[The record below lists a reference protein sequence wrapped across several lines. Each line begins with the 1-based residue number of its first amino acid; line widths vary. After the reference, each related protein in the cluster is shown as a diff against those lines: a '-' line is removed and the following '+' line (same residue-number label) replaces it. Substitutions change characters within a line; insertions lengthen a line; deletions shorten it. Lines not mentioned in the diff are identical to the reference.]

1 MRNSNETGKEAADMS
16 TEKKSR
22 PFNNMEMAS
31 ICSQLALILKSGI
44 SLLEGIS
51 IMLED
56 ADTEEEQRILQTL
69 LDEVMMHGSLNL
81 AMETVGLFPAY
92 AVQMVKIGEET
103 GTLDE
108 VMQALADHYERE
120 DSISKGIRQAVTY
133 PLLMA
138 GLMVLVIV
146 VLLIKVMPIFN
157 QVFMQLGTEM
167 TGFSRVLMN
176 MGNVLSRYSVVF
188 AAILIVIVL
197 AILVGTRT
205 QKGRAFFHHL
215 GYRIGVTR
223 PMMERTAACRFASGM
238 ALTLASGLDPERSL
252 ELVGSLND
260 DPDFQKKLE
269 NCKERLAGSEELST
283 ALTASGIFSGM
294 YSRMIAIG
302 GRTGSM
308 DQVMKQIADLY
319 QDEMDDKMNR
329 AIAVL
334 EPTLVIALSLVVGVI
349 LLSVMLPLM
358 GILSSL

>member
-1 MRNSNETGKEAADMS
+1 M
-16 TEKKSR
+16 
-22 PFNNMEMAS
+22 
-31 ICSQLALILKSGI
+31 
-44 SLLEGIS
+44 
-51 IMLED
+51 
-56 ADTEEEQRILQTL
+56 
-69 LDEVMMHGSLNL
+69 
-81 AMETVGLFPAY
+81 
-92 AVQMVKIGEET
+92 
-103 GTLDE
+103 
-108 VMQALADHYERE
+108 
-120 DSISKGIRQAVTY
+120 TY

-157 QVFMQLGTEM
+157 QVFVQLGTEM

-188 AAILIVIVL
+188 AVILIVIVL
-197 AILVGTRT
+197 AIFVGTRT

>member
-1 MRNSNETGKEAADMS
+1 MENEVR
-16 TEKKSR
+16 KKR
-22 PFNNMEMAS
+22 
-31 ICSQLALILKSGI
+31 ILSGI
-44 SLLEGIS
+44 QPSGDL
-51 IMLED
+51 
-56 ADTEEEQRILQTL
+56 TL
-69 LDEVMMHGSLNL
+69 GSYLGAIKNW
-81 AMETVGLFPAY
+81 A
-92 AVQMVKIGEET
+92 
-103 GTLDE
+103 
-108 VMQALADHYERE
+108 ALADEYDCYYMLADMHT
-120 DSISKGIRQAVTY
+120 ITVRQVPAELRRHT
-133 PLLMA
+133 LT
-138 GLMVLVIV
+138 
-146 VLLIKVMPIFN
+146 
-157 QVFMQLGTEM
+157 QV
-167 TGFSRVLMN
+167 
-176 MGNVLSRYSVVF
+176 
-188 AAILIVIVL
+188 AAYI
-197 AILVGTRT
+197 
-205 QKGRAFFHHL
+205 
-215 GYRIGVTR
+215 
-223 PMMERTAACRFASGM
+223 
-238 ALTLASGLDPERSL
+238 ASGLDPERSL

>member
-1 MRNSNETGKEAADMS
+1 MS
-16 TEKKSR
+16 AEKKSR

-56 ADTEEEQRILQTL
+56 AGTEEERRILQTL

-157 QVFMQLGTEM
+157 QVYVQL
-167 TGFSRVLMN
+167 
-176 MGNVLSRYSVVF
+176 
-188 AAILIVIVL
+188 
-197 AILVGTRT
+197 
-205 QKGRAFFHHL
+205 
-215 GYRIGVTR
+215 
-223 PMMERTAACRFASGM
+223 
-238 ALTLASGLDPERSL
+238 
-252 ELVGSLND
+252 
-260 DPDFQKKLE
+260 
-269 NCKERLAGSEELST
+269 
-283 ALTASGIFSGM
+283 
-294 YSRMIAIG
+294 
-302 GRTGSM
+302 
-308 DQVMKQIADLY
+308 
-319 QDEMDDKMNR
+319 
-329 AIAVL
+329 
-334 EPTLVIALSLVVGVI
+334 
-349 LLSVMLPLM
+349 
-358 GILSSL
+358 